1 VQISE
6 DTNLSY
12 SLLVQRVEK
21 NNKITYR
28 QLVKPS
34 LKDKFIFNN
43 KKYSAKEF
51 SKYLD
56 INIKTYYRWKER
68 GLTLEQM
75 YNQKKLL

>member
-1 VQISE
+1 MLQ
-6 DTNLSY
+6 
-12 SLLVQRVEK
+12 
-21 NNKITYR
+21 
-28 QLVKPS
+28 S

-56 INIKTYYRWKER
+56 INIKTYYRCKER